1 MSADDNEHYRRRTH
15 IAAEAGAEHDTREKQ
30 QIDLLLQFFSST
42 RNYCV
47 GMVDMVGSTAA
58 TMKMAPE
65 KVSRFY
71 SIFLNGLAEV
81 VSRNGAVVVKNIGDS
96 LLYYFPATESGDALS
111 FKQVLRCCFA
121 MIEKGPQLNA
131 LLAREG
137 LPEIK
142 YRISCEYGAVVVAR
156 MSTSSVNDIF
166 GSPVNMCSKMNPYA
180 PPGGVVIGQ
189 GLYEMTKGFSG
200 YAFSEVKDAPVFSES
215 GYSLYIVSL
224 STTTIEGSP
233 EK

>member
-1 MSADDNEHYRRRTH
+1 LPDNQHRPH
-15 IAAEAGAEHDTREKQ
+15 IAVEAGAEHDTKEKQ

-47 GMVDMVGSTAA
+47 GIVDMVGSTTT
-58 TMKMAPE
+58 TMKMAPD

-81 VSRNGAVVVKNIGDS
+81 ASRNGAVVVKNIGDS
-96 LLYYFPATESGDALS
+96 LLYYFPATESGEILA
-111 FKQVLRCCFA
+111 FEQVLKCCFS
-121 MIEKGPQLNA
+121 MLEKGPQINA
-131 LLAREG
+131 LLKEEG

-142 YRISCEYGAVVVAR
+142 YRISCEYGAVIVAR

-166 GSPVNMCSKMNPYA
+166 GSPVNICSKMNALA

-189 GLYEMTKGFSG
+189 GLFEMTKDIPG
-200 YAFSEVKDAPVFSES
+200 YIFSEIKDAPMFSET
-215 GYSLYIVSL
+215 GYSLYIVN
-224 STTTIEGSP
+224 IA
-233 EK
+233 

>member
-1 MSADDNEHYRRRTH
+1 MILSTGDRDDQYRTH
-15 IAAEAGAEHDTREKQ
+15 TAAEAGAEHDTKEKQ

-47 GMVDMVGSTAA
+47 GIVDMVGSTAA
-58 TMKMAPE
+58 TMKMAPD

-71 SIFLNGLAEV
+71 GIFLNGLAEV

-96 LLYYFPATESGDALS
+96 LLYYFPATESGEVLA
-111 FKQVLRCCFA
+111 FEQVLRCCFA

-131 LLAREG
+131 LLESEG
-137 LPEIK
+137 LPGIK

-166 GSPVNMCSKMNPYA
+166 GSPVNMCSKMNPLA
-180 PPGGVVIGQ
+180 PPCGVVIGQ
-189 GLYEMTKGFSG
+189 GLYEMAKNVPG
-200 YAFSEVKDAPVFSES
+200 YAFSEVKGAPMFSET
-215 GYSLYIVSL
+215 GYSLYIVDMAA
-224 STTTIEGSP
+224 
-233 EK
+233 